1 MEGNLLSA
9 SRPEY
14 PVSARTEHIEGTV
27 TLEATI
33 STSGAVKTLRAIN
46 GPRALRGAAIDAVR
60 NWRYKPYSVDGKPV
74 EVATTVYVHF
84 SPQQPTVIG
93 H

>member
-9 SRPEY
+9 PRPEY
-14 PVSARTEHIEGTV
+14 PASARTEHLEGIV
-27 TLEATI
+27 ALQATI

-46 GPRALRGAAIDAVR
+46 GPQILRGAAIDAVR
-60 NWRYKPYSVDGKPV
+60 DWRYKPYSVDGRPV

-84 SPQQPTVIG
+84 SLKQPTVIG
-93 H
+93 R

>member
-9 SRPEY
+9 PRPEY
-14 PVSARTEHIEGTV
+14 PASARTAHIEGTV

-33 STSGAVKTLRAIN
+33 SRSGSVKTLHAIK
-46 GPRALRGAAIDAVR
+46 GPRLLRSAAIDAVR
-60 NWRYKPYSVDGKPV
+60 DWRYKPYSVDGRTV
-74 EVATTVYVHF
+74 EVATTVYVDF
-84 SPQQPTVIG
+84 SLKQPTIA